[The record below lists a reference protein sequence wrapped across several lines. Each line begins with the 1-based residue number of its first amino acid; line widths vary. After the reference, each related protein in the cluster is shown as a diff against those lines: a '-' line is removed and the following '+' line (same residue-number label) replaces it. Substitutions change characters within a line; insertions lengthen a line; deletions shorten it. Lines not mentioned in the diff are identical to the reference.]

1 MDKAIFTKKAKAI
14 CLSSFMAYFIEN
26 DMAKSCAHMPADR
39 FKSFC
44 INTLHN
50 QVDYKDFLDYIM
62 PTENFEDSAIVED
75 LQLQVPFATDEL
87 CVVMLTAKVYFIIDN
102 GYKLSVDCCVS
113 YVVVQK
119 QDELEI
125 LHLHYSMPQNTVRNI
140 KLRQRDNS
148 LPSYTP
154 PANTYVTKGAATA
167 AGLYSPNGLM
177 FYQISGKKQISF
189 VNNTLLQLL
198 GYASIEEFLAATQG
212 QLQNIVTPSDWPSVQ
227 AQLSKEENG
236 HIFNMNISFIRKDG
250 SLIDV
255 LFRGNFIDNHNR
267 YYVLSLTPLMVPEEQ
282 LYYGDFSLEKKF
294 TEDYSISYEL
304 FLKIALDV
312 FLQYGREKG
321 IPYLLELCC
330 SVLNAQHANISD
342 VRDLQSPI
350 KNIYNYAVAGYKPI
364 MPYNMPSR
372 CVLYYAHKFNT
383 YCYDNIESM
392 PEPVRSFFTAK
403 GIHSWLFQIITI
415 NNKESFLLH
424 FLRQEKDKPWT
435 ENEKKIMHYACKI
448 FQMVLDTYAKNHTE
462 ASSCPG
468 GAQ

>member
-1 MDKAIFTKKAKAI
+1 MDKAIFTEKAKAI

-102 GYKLSVDCCVS
+102 GYKLNVDCCVI

-119 QDELEI
+119 QEQLEI

-177 FYQISGKKQISF
+177 FYQLSGKKKISF
-189 VNNTLLQLL
+189 VNNSLLQLL
-198 GYASIEEFLAATQG
+198 GYASNEEFFNTTQG
-212 QLQNIVTPSDWPSVQ
+212 QLQNIVAPADWPAVQ
-227 AQLSKEENG
+227 AQLACGNNAQ
-236 HIFNMNISFIRKDG
+236 IFTINASFFRKDG
-250 SLIDV
+250 SLIKV
-255 LFRGNFIDNHNR
+255 LFRGNFVDSHNR
-267 YYVLSLTPLMVPEEQ
+267 YYVLSLTSLLVPEEQ
-282 LYYGDFSLEKKF
+282 LYYGDFSLEKEY

-304 FLKIALDV
+304 FLKIALDI

-330 SVLNAQHANISD
+330 TVLNAHNASIAD
-342 VRDLQSPI
+342 VRNLNKPI
-350 KNIYNYAVAGYKPI
+350 KLIYNHTAPGHKKIIPFSLPAH
-364 MPYNMPSR
+364 
-372 CVLYYAHKFNT
+372 CALYFVHKFNT
-383 YCYDNIESM
+383 NSFDNLESM
-392 PEPVRSFFTAK
+392 PEPMRSICTYL
-403 GIHSWLFQIITI
+403 GINSWMLQVITI
-415 NNKESFLLH
+415 DNKESFILH
-424 FLRQEKDKPWT
+424 FLRQKKDKPWT
-435 ENEKKIMHYACKI
+435 ENEKKIMYYAGKI

-462 ASSCPG
+462 AGFCPG
-468 GAQ
+468 GDQ

>member
-1 MDKAIFTKKAKAI
+1 MDKAIFTEKAKAI

-75 LQLQVPFATDEL
+75 LHLQVPFATDEL
-87 CVVMLTAKVYFIIDN
+87 CVVMLTAKVYFLIDN
-102 GYKLSVDCCVS
+102 GYKLSVDCCVT

-119 QDELEI
+119 QQKLEI
-125 LHLHYSMPQNTVRNI
+125 LHLHYSMPQNTIRNI
-140 KLRQRDNS
+140 KLRQMNQN
-148 LPSYTP
+148 LPNYTP

-177 FYQISGKKQISF
+177 FYQIFGKKQISF
-189 VNNTLLQLL
+189 VNNSLLQLL
-198 GYASIEEFLAATQG
+198 GYASNEEFFTVTQG
-212 QLQNIVTPSDWPSVQ
+212 QLQNIVAPADWPHVQ
-227 AQLSKEENG
+227 TQLANEEHG
-236 HIFNMNISFIRKDG
+236 HIFNMNISFLCKDG
-250 SLIDV
+250 HPINV
-255 LFRGNFIDNHNR
+255 LFRGNFVDNHNR
-267 YYVLSLTPLMVPEEQ
+267 YYVLSLTPLLVPEEQ
-282 LYYGDFSLEKKF
+282 LYYGDFSIEKKF

-304 FLKIALDV
+304 FLKIALDI

-330 SVLNAQHANISD
+330 SVLNAPNASITD
-342 VRDLQSPI
+342 IRDLYKPL
-350 KNIYNYAVAGYKPI
+350 KLIYNHTAPGYKKIIPFSL
-364 MPYNMPSR
+364 PAH
-372 CVLYYAHKFNT
+372 CALYFIHKFNT
-383 YCYDNIESM
+383 NSFDNLESM
-392 PEPVRSFFTAK
+392 PEPMRSICEFL
-403 GIHSWLFQIITI
+403 GINSWMLQVISID
-415 NNKESFLLH
+415 NKESFILH

-448 FQMVLDTYAKNHTE
+448 FQMVLDSYAKNHHE
-462 ASSCPG
+462 KSACQG